1 MQSANT
7 TESRVRVHA
16 ENIGGITETAV
27 EIPPGVTVLAGRN
40 ATNRTSFLQTIMAA
54 MGSDNVTLKG
64 DAEAGRVELT
74 IDGERYE
81 RTLRRQDDALVFG
94 GEPYLDD
101 PTFGNLFAFLLES
114 NEARQAVV
122 QQRDLRA
129 LIMKPV
135 DTEEIQAEIERLEAE
150 RATVDDELAEID
162 SLKEELPRLEQRKQE
177 LEAEIEQTREE
188 LTATEQRLDTMEA
201 DVDQSREEKAE
212 LESTLEELRG
222 LRADLETVRSDID
235 IQQESI
241 ESLRGDLNE
250 LTAKRAELPE
260 TPMGDVA
267 EIDQQLSRLRDRK
280 HTLESEVSEL
290 QDIIQFNEGMLDG
303 EQTAIGDALEAGE
316 WTDPTAQLVEDR
328 TVCWT
333 CGSEVEADRIEETVE
348 TVRDVHEKR
357 LGEIRSI
364 EEDIEQLQADKQ
376 EYERQQQRR
385 ETLDQQISETNTEL
399 ETRQER
405 LETLREQREQLNEEI
420 ADLEA
425 AVAELE
431 SDDFSDVLEIHRE
444 ANQYEFELG
453 RLATELDDV
462 TDRIGTIERR
472 LSEAEELRERR
483 EQLSEQLQRQ
493 RTRIDQIERR
503 AIEEFNDRMDEIL
516 EMLNYENLARIWI
529 ERVTETVKEGRQTVE
544 QTAFELHVVRTTDSG
559 TTYEDTIDHLSESER
574 EVTGL
579 TFALAGYL
587 VHDVHEQVPFML
599 LDSLEA
605 IDADRLAD
613 LVDYFAAYSQYLV
626 VALLPEDAQALS
638 AEYTRISEI

>member
-1 MQSANT
+1 MQSADA

-16 ENIGGITETAV
+16 ENIGGITETTV

-54 MGSDNVTLKG
+54 MGSDDVTLKG
-64 DAEAGRVELT
+64 DAEEGHVELT
-74 IDGERYE
+74 VDGERYE
-81 RTLRRQDDALVFG
+81 RTLRRQEESLVFG
-94 GEPYLDD
+94 GEPYLAD
-101 PTFGNLFAFLLES
+101 PTLGNLFAFLLES

-122 QQRDLRA
+122 QQRDLRE

-150 RATVDDELAEID
+150 RATVDSELAEID
-162 SLKEELPRLEQRKQE
+162 SLKEELPGLEQRKQE

-188 LTATEQRLDTMEA
+188 LTATEQRLDAMEA

-212 LESTLEELRG
+212 LESTLEELRA

-241 ESLRGDLNE
+241 ESLRADLNE
-250 LTAKRAELPE
+250 LTAERAELPE
-260 TPMGDVA
+260 TPMGEVA
-267 EIDQQLSRLRDRK
+267 EIDRRLDRCRERK
-280 HTLESEVSEL
+280 HTLESKVGEL

-303 EQTAIGDALEAGE
+303 EKTALSDAFEDDR
-316 WTDPTAQLVEDR
+316 TDPTEQLVEEK

-333 CGSEVEADRIEETVE
+333 CGSEVEAGRIEETIE
-348 TVRDVHEKR
+348 TVRAVHEQC
-357 LGEIRSI
+357 LTEIRSI
-364 EEDIEQLQADKQ
+364 EEDIEQLRADKR
-376 EYERQQQRR
+376 EYERQQDRR
-385 ETLDQQISETNTEL
+385 ERLDRQISETNTEL

-420 ADLEA
+420 ADLED

-431 SDDFSDVLEIHRE
+431 SDDFSAVLERHRE

-453 RLATELDDV
+453 RLAAELDDV

-503 AIEEFNDRMDEIL
+503 AIEEFNDRMDELL

-529 ERVTETVKEGRQTVE
+529 ERVTRPVEEGRQTVE
-544 QTAFELHVVRTTDSG
+544 QTAFELHVVRTTESG
-559 TTYEDTIDHLSESER
+559 ATYEDTVEHLSESER

-605 IDADRLAD
+605 IDADRLAE
-613 LVDYFAAYSQYLV
+613 LVDYFAPYSQYLV